1 MIDKQQGVAL
11 LNCCTSMEE
20 VEAFK
25 RLIADPEYYGVLTMH
40 GRDGSVLHTLVPKIA
55 LDALANGQI

>member
-1 MIDKQQGVAL
+1 MTNKPQGVSL

-20 VEAFK
+20 LESFK
-25 RLIADPEYYGVLTMH
+25 KLIADPDYYGVLTMH
-40 GRDGSVLHTLVPKIA
+40 GRNGSVLYTLVPKIA